1 MSFVVVWCATNCRSS
16 QININ
21 NDNCTSACG
30 TIQDIKYPFRL
41 AGDPT
46 SCGLPDYQLSCVNN
60 RTILLLNS
68 NKSFL
73 VLSINYTRLTIR
85 LVDPGL
91 EKINHNNFNSCS
103 SPAAFP
109 RYTLMEADVPKQYS
123 YSIKTPVHYFMVG
136 VNAHAIFIGCR
147 NPAQSPL
154 YVKMCSNN
162 TTLSAYSHSYV
173 LEGGGYELESMIGEL
188 ENSCSITAVAWYS
201 LSRTRRYRRTDEEE
215 IGEALAWG
223 FELFWFRFN
232 CTTQHCISDNCFIL
246 TDHSGAFIN
255 CDYWTRCHYLFRW
268 PPHLEFNLKCNRR
281 QPLFSSS
288 RALCGTPIP
297 TMTLALHALGSNG
310 LIPLRLSLLVTR
322 LSTYETLDLG
332 DLEVELAIPCDKPGK
347 RVFEGFTVG
356 FHLRKWEISCFYVP
370 PSLLSGVALART
382 TQSGWSLVIGTLL
395 PSDLLFLR

>member
-103 SPAAFP
+103 PAAFP
-109 RYTLMEADVPKQYS
+109 RYTLMEGDVPKQYS
-123 YSIKTPVHYFMVG
+123 YSIKTPVNYLMVG
-136 VNAHAIFIGCR
+136 TNAHAIFIGCR

-173 LEGGGYELESMIGEL
+173 LEGGGYEPESIIGDL

-201 LSRTRRYRRTDEEE
+201 SSRTRRYRSTDEEE

-232 CTTQHCISDNCFIL
+232 CTTQYCISDNNCFID
-246 TDHSGAFIN
+246 TDHSGAFITCPN
-255 CDYWTRCHYLFRW
+255 YTHNNHRTPCGLLHRW
-268 PPHLEFNLKCNRR
+268 NRHLDFNN
-281 QPLFSSS
+281 PNFSI
-288 RALCGTPIP
+288 LNP
-297 TMTLALHALGSNG
+297 SN
-310 LIPLRLSLLVTR
+310 
-322 LSTYETLDLG
+322 
-332 DLEVELAIPCDKPGK
+332 
-347 RVFEGFTVG
+347 
-356 FHLRKWEISCFYVP
+356 
-370 PSLLSGVALART
+370 
-382 TQSGWSLVIGTLL
+382 
-395 PSDLLFLR
+395 

>member
-1 MSFVVVWCATNCRSS
+1 MAGVLMIVMSLVVLWCATTTNCKSS
-16 QININ
+16 PSPHIN
-21 NDNCTSACG
+21 NNNCTSACG
-30 TIQDIKYPFRL
+30 IIQDIKYPFRL

-60 RTILLLNS
+60 RTILFLNS
-68 NKSFL
+68 NKSYL

-91 EKINHNNFNSCS
+91 EKINNHNNFNSCS
-103 SPAAFP
+103 PAFP

-201 LSRTRRYRRTDEEE
+201 SSRTRRYRSTDEEE

-232 CTTQHCISDNCFIL
+232 CTTEYCISDNNCFID
-246 TDHSGAFIN
+246 TDHSGAFITCRNYNNHRTPCGLLHRWNRHLDFNNPN
-255 CDYWTRCHYLFRW
+255 CLQELW
-268 PPHLEFNLKCNRR
+268 EKAQNVES
-281 QPLFSSS
+281 PLLSDNAVRSSS
-288 RALCGTPIP
+288 
-297 TMTLALHALGSNG
+297 
-310 LIPLRLSLLVTR
+310 
-322 LSTYETLDLG
+322 
-332 DLEVELAIPCDKPGK
+332 LEVCGN
-347 RVFEGFTVG
+347 
-356 FHLRKWEISCFYVP
+356 
-370 PSLLSGVALART
+370 
-382 TQSGWSLVIGTLL
+382 
-395 PSDLLFLR
+395 